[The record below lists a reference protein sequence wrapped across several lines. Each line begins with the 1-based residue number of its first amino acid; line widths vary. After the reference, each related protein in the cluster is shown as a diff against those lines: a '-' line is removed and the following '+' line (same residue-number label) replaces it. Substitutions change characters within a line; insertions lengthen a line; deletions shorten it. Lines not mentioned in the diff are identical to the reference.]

1 MKNTGNAIVDA
12 LGHLEQAG
20 IEEEKRMAMVKATLE
35 LQQPVLESIEDL
47 ASKMDT
53 RIEDLVS
60 RTEASI
66 QGLRSDMHARF
77 EKLESKWDARF
88 EKMESSFANLRVETA
103 KRDTWLIIAV
113 ISLAATVAGF
123 LFRIQSLTAL

>member
-1 MKNTGNAIVDA
+1 MKNTGNAIADA

-20 IEEEKRMAMVKATLE
+20 IEEEKRTAMVKATLA
-35 LQQPVLESIEDL
+35 LQQPVLEAIKD
-47 ASKMDT
+47 
-53 RIEDLVS
+53 
-60 RTEASI
+60 
-66 QGLRSDMHARF
+66 LRSDMDARF
-77 EKLESKWDARF
+77 EKLESRWDARF
-88 EKMESSFANLRVETA
+88 EKMESNFTDLRVATA